1 MGGNGDSDSN
11 MSEDDSNTNDT
22 EPASPDATAAA
33 VSKVKDYLSSPETWL
48 EDLTGQ
54 DAVEEISNVEFE
66 VARILD
72 DDAGEEGRRFKETA
86 EFGGVHLTS
95 VSST

>member
-33 VSKVKDYLSSPETWL
+33 VSKVKDYLSSPEIWL

-72 DDAGEEGRRFKETA
+72 DDAGEEGDDSRRRPSMRMDW
-86 EFGGVHLTS
+86 TS
-95 VSST
+95 SRL